1 MTTSTAAEKER
12 KERRSRSQ
20 RQLQKEGVL
29 YTEQARSMVKQHKE
43 EGGTQLQRALRREQI
58 LIKELEE
65 ERRRSS
71 NLEWTIENGPIEDIE
86 Y

>member
-1 MTTSTAAEKER
+1 
-12 KERRSRSQ
+12 
-20 RQLQKEGVL
+20 
-29 YTEQARSMVKQHKE
+29 MVKQRKE

-65 ERRRSS
+65 ERRCSS